1 MSPLDGTTRV
11 AGTGGG
17 MSSMNRSQFE
27 EMTMLGLARR
37 AERDRQRDGA
47 TDRDRD
53 ENGDVYEDEEDTK
66 VYRWVTLRNLAHSHV
81 NSA

>member
-1 MSPLDGTTRV
+1 
-11 AGTGGG
+11 
-17 MSSMNRSQFE
+17 
-27 EMTMLGLARR
+27 MLGLARR

-66 VYRWVTLRNLAHSHV
+66 VYRWVTLRNLAHSHG
-81 NSA
+81 NST